1 MKRNY
6 RKAYNAL
13 KKMGVTV
20 YEGDYEGGEGFRIS
34 GEDNYPITWADYY
47 KEFDVGLD
55 DFGVNH
61 KINDVLHDNGLFAEW
76 CNTGVLGVAEK

>member
-20 YEGDYEGGEGFRIS
+20 YEGEFHGGEGFHIS
-34 GEDNYPITWADYY
+34 GEDNYPVVWAEYY
-47 KEFDVGLD
+47 REFGTGLD
-55 DFGVNH
+55 EFGVNP
-61 KINDVLHDNGLFAEW
+61 KINDVLQSNGLFAEW
-76 CNTGVLGVAEK
+76 DNTGVLGVAEL